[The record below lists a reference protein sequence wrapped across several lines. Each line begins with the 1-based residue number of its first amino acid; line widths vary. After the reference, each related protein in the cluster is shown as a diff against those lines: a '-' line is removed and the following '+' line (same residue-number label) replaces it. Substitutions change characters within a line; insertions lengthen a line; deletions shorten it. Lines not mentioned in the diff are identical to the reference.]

1 MPKSSWLAPA
11 PFAVDPARGLR
22 RRARSLPAAVADDG
36 SRELARDNFGT
47 LPWTSA
53 ADRVCCRR
61 MPPRCREHLMP
72 GFIQIIRP
80 RTSAAVSAPG
90 TRDLDGYDWLV
101 TGHRRMS
108 SARPPTWSPRDAA
121 CTACPPPAS
130 PRSPGPP
137 GGRSPNQPPTI
148 HGQCCGAPPTP
159 PTTCRPSSAAQ
170 KPCPADSAGSSPR
183 NRRCTD
189 RPGYGASSCVALARA
204 VTAARS
210 APKCLLPVVSKAQA
224 AIRPVLPLRWCL
236 HRRSTK
242 ADHYR
247 APARGKVLLR

>member
-101 TGHRRMS
+101 TGQRRMTPRGRRPGRPGTLPVLRALLLRLRAPRDHLAAAHRAS
-108 SARPPTWSPRDAA
+108 LLLSMVSAVARRRHLRPRAGHRQLRKNHVPPTR
-121 CTACPPPAS
+121 
-130 PRSPGPP
+130 
-137 GGRSPNQPPTI
+137 
-148 HGQCCGAPPTP
+148 
-159 PTTCRPSSAAQ
+159 
-170 KPCPADSAGSSPR
+170 
-183 NRRCTD
+183 
-189 RPGYGASSCVALARA
+189 LARHPGTDGA
-204 VTAARS
+204 LTGPDTVR
-210 APKCLLPVVSKAQA
+210 PVVCAWPGLSL
-224 AIRPVLPLRWCL
+224 RPV
-236 HRRSTK
+236 RRPNAFCPWSRRRRPR
-242 ADHYR
+242 YGR
-247 APARGKVLLR
+247 RFR